1 MSQHDTEEEHLRQE
15 VITHTTVTKLQ
26 LFLQLGQRICSM
38 HAYRTEHMRYLL
50 RHTADHVIITQLI

>member
-38 HAYRTEHMRYLL
+38 HAYQTEHMRYLL